1 MLDYSIKL
9 PKNRRLFSVGFY
21 VMPFFMNVLKLL
33 LHSQVERTIIFAD
46 YYYKFIIG
54 DNMKAYNKL
63 PPSFRCAEVKQYY
76 EILRKKS
83 VMLFFKRVLDLL
95 LAVLLLF
102 ILFIPIAVISV
113 IVKCT
118 SSGPVFFRQ
127 ERVTTYGK
135 RFKILKF
142 RTMVQNAESMGAA
155 VTTDNDSRVTKAGRV
170 LRKYRL
176 DELPQIFNVLSGN
189 MTIVGARPEVPQYVE
204 HYEKEYYATLL
215 MPAGITSLASI
226 LYKDEE
232 KLLEQSEDTDRVYI
246 EQILPEKMKYNLQY
260 VKDFSCLTDLK
271 LMVRTVLE
279 MIR

>member
-33 LHSQVERTIIFAD
+33 LHSQVKRAIIFTD

-63 PPSFRCAEVKQYY
+63 PPSFRCAEVKKYY
-76 EILRKKS
+76 EILRQKS
-83 VMLFFKRVLDLL
+83 AMLFFKRVLDLL
-95 LAVLLLF
+95 LAVLLLI
-102 ILFIPIAVISV
+102 ILLIPIAVISV
-113 IVKCT
+113 VVKCT

-135 RFKILKF
+135 HFKILKF

-155 VTTDNDSRVTKAGRV
+155 VTTDNDSRVTKVGRV

-204 HYEKEYYATLL
+204 RYEKEYYATLL

-232 KLLEQSEDTDRVYI
+232 KLLGQSDDTDKVYI

-271 LMVRTVLE
+271 LMVRTVVE

>member
-33 LHSQVERTIIFAD
+33 LHSQVKRAIMFTD

-63 PPSFRCAEVKQYY
+63 PPSFRCAEVKKYY
-76 EILRKKS
+76 EILRQKS
-83 VMLFFKRVLDLL
+83 AMLFFKRVLDLL
-95 LAVLLLF
+95 LAVLLLI
-102 ILFIPIAVISV
+102 ILLIPIAVISV
-113 IVKCT
+113 VVKCT

-135 RFKILKF
+135 HFKILKF

-155 VTTDNDSRVTKAGRV
+155 VTTDNDSRVTKVGRV

-204 HYEKEYYATLL
+204 RYEKEYYATLL

-232 KLLEQSEDTDRVYI
+232 KLLGQSEDTDKVYI

-260 VKDFSCLTDLK
+260 VKDFSFLTDIK
-271 LMVRTVLE
+271 LMVRTVVE

>member
-1 MLDYSIKL
+1 
-9 PKNRRLFSVGFY
+9 
-21 VMPFFMNVLKLL
+21 MPFFMNVLKLL
-33 LHSQVERTIIFAD
+33 LHSQVKRAIIFTD

-63 PPSFRCAEVKQYY
+63 PPSFRCAEVKKYY
-76 EILRKKS
+76 EILRQKS
-83 VMLFFKRVLDLL
+83 AMLFFKRVLDLL
-95 LAVLLLF
+95 LAVLLLI
-102 ILFIPIAVISV
+102 ILLIPIAVISV
-113 IVKCT
+113 VVKCT

-135 RFKILKF
+135 HFKILKF

-155 VTTDNDSRVTKAGRV
+155 VTTDNDSRVTKVGRV

-204 HYEKEYYATLL
+204 RYEKEYYATLL

-232 KLLEQSEDTDRVYI
+232 KLLGQSEDTDKVYI

-260 VKDFSCLTDLK
+260 VKDFSFLTDLK
-271 LMVRTVLE
+271 LMVRTVVE

>member
-33 LHSQVERTIIFAD
+33 LHSQVKRAIMFTD

-63 PPSFRCAEVKQYY
+63 PPSFRCAEVKKYY
-76 EILRKKS
+76 EILRQKS
-83 VMLFFKRVLDLL
+83 AMLFFKRVLDLL
-95 LAVLLLF
+95 LAVLLLI
-102 ILFIPIAVISV
+102 ILLIPIAVISV
-113 IVKCT
+113 VVKCT

-135 RFKILKF
+135 HFKILKF

-155 VTTDNDSRVTKAGRV
+155 VTTDNDSRVTKVGRV

-204 HYEKEYYATLL
+204 RYEKEYYATLL

-232 KLLEQSEDTDRVYI
+232 KLLGQSDDTDKVYI

-260 VKDFSCLTDLK
+260 VKDFSFLTDIK
-271 LMVRTVLE
+271 LMVRTVVE

>member
-33 LHSQVERTIIFAD
+33 LHSQVKRAIIFTD

-63 PPSFRCAEVKQYY
+63 PPSFRCAEVKKYY
-76 EILRKKS
+76 EILRQKS
-83 VMLFFKRVLDLL
+83 AMLFFKRVLDLL
-95 LAVLLLF
+95 LAVLLLI
-102 ILFIPIAVISV
+102 ILLIPIAVISV
-113 IVKCT
+113 VVKCT

-135 RFKILKF
+135 HFKILKF

-155 VTTDNDSRVTKAGRV
+155 VTTDNDSRVTKVGRV

-189 MTIVGARPEVPQYVE
+189 MTIVGARPEVPQYVDR
-204 HYEKEYYATLL
+204 YEKEYYATLL

-232 KLLEQSEDTDRVYI
+232 KLLGQSDDTDKVYI

-260 VKDFSCLTDLK
+260 VKDFSFLTDIK
-271 LMVRTVLE
+271 LMVRTVVE

>member
-33 LHSQVERTIIFAD
+33 LHSQVKRAIMFTD

-63 PPSFRCAEVKQYY
+63 PPSFRCAEVKKYY
-76 EILRKKS
+76 EILRQKS
-83 VMLFFKRVLDLL
+83 AMLFFKRVLDLL
-95 LAVLLLF
+95 LAVLLLI
-102 ILFIPIAVISV
+102 ILLIPIAVISV
-113 IVKCT
+113 VVKCT

-135 RFKILKF
+135 HFKILKF

-155 VTTDNDSRVTKAGRV
+155 VTTDNDSRVTKVGRV

-204 HYEKEYYATLL
+204 RYEKEYYATLL

-232 KLLEQSEDTDRVYI
+232 KLLGQSDDTDKVYI

-271 LMVRTVLE
+271 LMVRTVVE